1 MKATRFFSAKNVAYL
16 AVLLAL
22 VIVLQVFAST
32 IPMFGVTLNFSL
44 IPIVLAGMFFGMWCG
59 GFIGFVAGLVTFLIT
74 AVMGREPS
82 TVFLFQADPVI
93 LTIVCIGKTTVAGFI
108 AGLLYKIIS
117 KKNRLVAAY
126 ISSVAVAV
134 INTAIYLLGLM
145 IMKDAAAAFL
155 GTEATASAVFVAVF
169 GLIWL
174 NSVLEI
180 LVNVLFA
187 PAVHR
192 VVLLVEGG
200 FTGAKKRAAQE
211 LAPGPGDDGTAQ
223 EQERKDSE
231 HDHLH

>member
-1 MKATRFFSAKNVAYL
+1 MEANMKKQKFFSAKNVAYL

-93 LTIVCIGKTTVAGFI
+93 LTIVCIGKTTFAGFI

-117 KKNRLVAAY
+117 KKNRLLAAY

-187 PAVHR
+187 PAIHR
-192 VVLLVEGG
+192 VVLLVEHTV
-200 FTGAKKRAAQE
+200 TGRKK
-211 LAPGPGDDGTAQ
+211 TA
-223 EQERKDSE
+223 EQVSDQATLSE
-231 HDHLH
+231 ENETEEHDDHLH